1 MSTPEDIHEDGKR
14 QDAEERFE
22 RESPEPCGCLFFSSC
37 CGAPPGFGISVAA
50 DSPTGI
56 CGQCRDHAAFEPS
69 EENTWKFIEVSVYGD
84 DADGN
89 RGIRL
94 QTWECRECG
103 EEVEVIG

>member
-1 MSTPEDIHEDGKR
+1 MSTLEDIRQDGKR

-22 RESPEPCGCLFFSSC
+22 REAPAPCGCLFFSSC
-37 CGAPPGFGISVAA
+37 CGAPPGFGITVTA

-69 EENTWKFIEVSVYGD
+69 DENTWKLTSTGVYGD

-89 RGIRL
+89 RGVPLRAY
-94 QTWECRECG
+94 ECRECG
-103 EEVEVIG
+103 AEVEVTG